1 MSGLALDPNQV
12 YPEYCS
18 NIRDSFSSYLDGA
31 VSGHEMQTIAA
42 HLEGCTACG
51 QEFEEWKA
59 MQRTLASLKTP
70 KAPEDLGLRLRL
82 AISREQAARQ
92 SSWRDSV
99 SLLWENTLRPLS
111 VQLSAGLACA
121 VALIAVLAVLL
132 GVVPPPN
139 AVLAND
145 EPLGAITA
153 PHYLYSAETPRP
165 IVLSAKDGSIGNT
178 IVVEALVNSQGRVY
192 DYDMLTPPDGPEAGA
207 IESQIVDQLLL
218 SVFKPA
224 SVFGVPV
231 KGRVVLTFA
240 GVSARGL
247 VGLGGGGNPPLPIA
261 RP

>member
-1 MSGLALDPNQV
+1 MSGLALDQNQI
-12 YPEYCS
+12 YPEYCL
-18 NIRDSFSSYLDGA
+18 NIRESFSAYLDGA

-42 HLEGCTACG
+42 HLDGCSACG
-51 QEFEEWKA
+51 EEFEGWKA
-59 MQRTLASLKTP
+59 MQQTLASLKNP

-92 SSWRDSV
+92 SNWRDGV
-99 SLLWENTLRPLS
+99 SLFWENTLRPLS
-111 VQLSAGLACA
+111 VQLSAGVACA
-121 VALIAVLAVLL
+121 VTLMAVIALLL

-153 PHYLYSAETPRP
+153 PHYLYSAVSPRP
-165 IVLSAKDGSIGNT
+165 IVLSGKDGSSGNT

-192 DYDMLTPPDGPEAGA
+192 DYNMLTPPDGPEAGT
-207 IESQIVDQLLL
+207 IQSQIVDQLLL

-240 GVSARGL
+240 GISVQG
-247 VGLGGGGNPPLPIA
+247 
-261 RP
+261 

>member
-1 MSGLALDPNQV
+1 MSGLAPDPNQV

-18 NIRDSFSSYLDGA
+18 NIRDSFSGYLDGA

-111 VQLSAGLACA
+111 VKAFGRRGVRGDPDGGDRVAAGR
-121 VALIAVLAVLL
+121 
-132 GVVPPPN
+132 
-139 AVLAND
+139 
-145 EPLGAITA
+145 GA
-153 PHYLYSAETPRP
+153 SAERGSGQRRAAGCDYGSALF
-165 IVLSAKDGSIGNT
+165 VLGGDTASDRTLGQGWRLREYDRGRGAGEQPG
-178 IVVEALVNSQGRVY
+178 GRVY
-192 DYDMLTPPDGPEAGA
+192 DYNMLTPPDGPQAGA
-207 IESQIVDQLLL
+207 IQEQIVDQLLV

-240 GVSARGL
+240 GVSVRG
-247 VGLGGGGNPPLPIA
+247 
-261 RP
+261 